1 MKQVISFKKEIA
13 FKTMIGEITSIS
25 LEHTLHFCTD
35 STIEGDLVVA
45 GTYKMTEASTLEEE
59 FHYALPVDIMLTSDL
74 EEADRSIAIDH
85 FTYQILNEEMLEIDV
100 ELLVK
105 GLEKVEVIEEELPV
119 EADFIEEE
127 PVEELIRKEESEEVR
142 EEKEEVLEVMTSIEE
157 TRDENELK
165 SSSEISDQ
173 QKIMEQLTEVKE
185 AEPMMKE
192 EEPVMVIEEAVMAPV
207 EEKVEI
213 MEPVMKEEK
222 TIVQE
227 EGESVPVMNSIF
239 SAFANTDETYT
250 TYSVYILREEDSL
263 EEVLNKYNV
272 TREELGY
279 YNQLDD
285 LKVGSKLI
293 IPTSMKEG

>member
-105 GLEKVEVIEEELPV
+105 GLEKVEVIEDETFVEAEIVEEEMKEELV
-119 EADFIEEE
+119 
-127 PVEELIRKEESEEVR
+127 REEVS
-142 EEKEEVLEVMTSIEE
+142 EEKEEVLEVMTSLEE
-157 TRDENELK
+157 SRDEGDLK

-173 QKIMEQLTEVKE
+173 QKMMEQLTETKE
-185 AEPMMKE
+185 ELVMKE
-192 EEPVMVIEEAVMAPV
+192 EEPVMVIEESVITPV
-207 EEKVEI
+207 EEKVE
-213 MEPVMKEEK
+213 EKESVMQEEKVVVKEE
-222 TIVQE
+222 
-227 EGESVPVMNSIF
+227 GDSVPVMNSIF
-239 SAFANTDETYT
+239 SAFANTEETYT
-250 TYSVYILREEDSL
+250 TYSVYILREEDNL

-293 IPTSMKEG
+293 IPTSIKEG